1 MKLERSGLRPKKSVT
16 LRRPHFHVVNPSAT
30 THTIINKNGEV
41 SLSSSE
47 MLEGND
53 IRKLNIASK
62 YQAETFETCVPKQR
76 DVEVL
81 STSDEMLEGNDIR
94 SLKTATKCH
103 NEAAET

>member
-1 MKLERSGLRPKKSVT
+1 M
-16 LRRPHFHVVNPSAT
+16 
-30 THTIINKNGEV
+30 
-41 SLSSSE
+41 SSNE

-53 IRKLNIASK
+53 IRKLKIASK
-62 YQAETFETCVPKQR
+62 YQAETFETCVPKQT

-103 NEAAET
+103 NEAAEA

>member
-1 MKLERSGLRPKKSVT
+1 MDYAPKKSVT

-30 THTIINKNGEV
+30 THTVNKKSGEV
-41 SLSSSE
+41 SLSSNE

-53 IRKLNIASK
+53 IRKLKIASK

-103 NEAAET
+103 NEAAETVLQ